1 MTELYTPEQMSF
13 AEKNCGVDLYV
24 LMQNAGAALAQR
36 VKDVCYK
43 NMLKRVLLLCGKG
56 NNGGDG
62 FAAAEMLSLSGIDTT
77 VFLCCG
83 MPKTDL
89 SQAAFESMKNRC
101 VSVTESVPEREFD
114 IVVDCVFGTG
124 FKGSLP
130 EDIAQIFSRY
140 NSIDVYRIACDI
152 PSGVNGAT
160 GEADENTFAAHET
173 VTMHR
178 AKTAAALY
186 PACKYFGEI
195 TVADIG
201 INSDVT
207 GVFLLDKED
216 VKNAL
221 PKRAPDGHKGTF
233 GKVVCICGSER
244 YTGAAAMAVKAA
256 MRSGAGLVQLCSVK
270 TVIDRLAG
278 NMYGAIFKTLPQND
292 EGYISSAAAD
302 ILAQEVKTAD
312 SVLFGC
318 GMGCG
323 DDTQILLAAVLE
335 NAVCPV
341 IIDADGINCLSANID
356 ILKSTR
362 ADVLITP
369 HPMELARLCGI
380 EKPPADRYKAAKELS
395 ERFGVSVLAKGAQTF
410 FVTCGGDYIIAK
422 GNTALSKGGSGDML
436 AGLSAGLSAQ
446 GAKLCGALASYIL
459 GEAAEKL
466 CQTLSPRGIIAED
479 ILNVLPEVLCDI
491 EK

>member
-1 MTELYTPEQMSF
+1 MTELYTPGQMSF
-13 AEKNCGVDLYV
+13 AEKNCGTALDV
-24 LMQNAGAALAQR
+24 LMQNAGEALAEKVR
-36 VKDVCYK
+36 SVCNK
-43 NMLKRVLLLCGKG
+43 KMLKRALLLCGKG

-62 FAAAEMLSLSGIDTT
+62 FVAAEILSLSGIDTT

-83 MPKTDL
+83 MPKTSL
-89 SQAAFESMKNRC
+89 AKAAYESMKSYG
-101 VSVTESVPEREFD
+101 VSVTESVPDEDFN

-124 FKGSLP
+124 FKGGLP

-186 PACKYFGEI
+186 PACKYFGGI

-207 GVFLLDKED
+207 GIFLIDKDD

-221 PKRAPDGHKGTF
+221 PKRPPNGHKGTF

-278 NMYGAIFKTLPQND
+278 NMYGAIFKALPQND
-292 EGYISSAAAD
+292 EGYISSSAAE
-302 ILAQEVKTAD
+302 ILVQEVKTAD

-318 GMGCG
+318 GLGCG
-323 DDTQILLAAVLE
+323 EDTQKLLAVVLE

-362 ADVLITP
+362 ADVLLTP
-369 HPMELARLCGI
+369 HPMELARLCGL
-380 EKPPADRYKAAKELS
+380 EKPPADRYKAAKEIS
-395 ERFGVSVLAKGAQTF
+395 ERYGVSVLAKGAQTF
-410 FVTCGGDYIIAK
+410 FVSREGDYITAK

-436 AGLSAGLSAQ
+436 AGLTAGLAAQ

-459 GEAAEKL
+459 GETAERL
-466 CQTLSPRGIIAED
+466 CLTMSPRGVIAED
-479 ILNVLPEVLCDI
+479 ILNALPEVLCDI

>member
-24 LMQNAGAALAQR
+24 LMQNAGAALAQK
-36 VKDVCYK
+36 VKNVCYK

-83 MPKTDL
+83 MPKTDI
-89 SQAAFESMKNRC
+89 SQAAFESMEKCR

-186 PACKYFGEI
+186 PASKYFGEI

-201 INSDVT
+201 INSDVK
-207 GVFLLDKED
+207 GIFLLDKED

-221 PKRAPDGHKGTF
+221 PKRPPDGHKGTF

>member
-1 MTELYTPEQMSF
+1 MTELYTPGQMSF
-13 AEKNCGVDLYV
+13 AEKNGGTALDV
-24 LMQNAGAALAQR
+24 LMQNAGEALAAK
-36 VKDVCYK
+36 VMSVCNK
-43 NMLKRVLLLCGKG
+43 KMLKRALLLCGKG

-62 FAAAEMLSLSGIDTT
+62 FVAAEILSLSGIDTT

-83 MPKTDL
+83 MPKTEL
-89 SQAAFESMKNRC
+89 AQAAFESMKKYG
-101 VSVTESVPEREFD
+101 VSITESVPDEDFD

-186 PACKYFGEI
+186 PACKYFGGI

-201 INSDVT
+201 INSDVS
-207 GVFLLDKED
+207 GVFLIDKDD

-221 PKRAPDGHKGTF
+221 PKRPPDGHKGTF

-278 NMYGAIFKTLPQND
+278 NMYGAIFKALPQND
-292 EGYISSAAAD
+292 EGYISSSATE
-302 ILAQEVKTAD
+302 ILVQEVKTAD

-318 GMGCG
+318 GLGCG
-323 DDTQILLAAVLE
+323 EDTQKLLAAVLE

-362 ADVLITP
+362 ADVLLTP
-369 HPMELARLCGI
+369 HPMELARLCGL

-395 ERFGVSVLAKGAQTF
+395 ERYGVSVLAKGAQTF
-410 FVTCGGDYIIAK
+410 YVTREGDYITAK

-436 AGLSAGLSAQ
+436 AGLTAGLAAQ

-466 CQTLSPRGIIAED
+466 CEKMSPRGVIAED
-479 ILNVLPEVLCDI
+479 ILNALPEVLCDI